1 MKHQQ
6 LELEKEGKALFQGRF
21 PGFEEIGRMKEL
33 RAASDVQ
40 GPVTPRHYPDLP
52 WSVSAI
58 TSAPRLRRRGQP
70 GDRALLDQHRPSPL
84 LTVAQRVLATAKII
98 ILHMTYRFF
107 FLSLTKNKTAELT
120 FAQSSLVNF
129 SSL

>member
-6 LELEKEGKALFQGRF
+6 LELGEGGKALFHGRF

-40 GPVTPRHYPDLP
+40 GLVTPRVQQLRHYPDLP

-70 GDRALLDQHRPSPL
+70 GDRAPARSARAFPS
-84 LTVAQRVLATAKII
+84 
-98 ILHMTYRFF
+98 
-107 FLSLTKNKTAELT
+107 S
-120 FAQSSLVNF
+120 
-129 SSL
+129 

>member
-21 PGFEEIGRMKEL
+21 PGFEEIGKMKEH

-40 GPVTPRHYPDLP
+40 GLMTRRAQQPRHYPDLP

-70 GDRALLDQHRPSPL
+70 GDRAPARSARAFPS
-84 LTVAQRVLATAKII
+84 
-98 ILHMTYRFF
+98 
-107 FLSLTKNKTAELT
+107 S
-120 FAQSSLVNF
+120 
-129 SSL
+129 

>member
-21 PGFEEIGRMKEL
+21 PGFEEIGRMKEF

-40 GPVTPRHYPDLP
+40 GPVSPRAQQPRHYPDLP

-58 TSAPRLRRRGQP
+58 TSAPRL
-70 GDRALLDQHRPSPL
+70 
-84 LTVAQRVLATAKII
+84 
-98 ILHMTYRFF
+98 
-107 FLSLTKNKTAELT
+107 
-120 FAQSSLVNF
+120 
-129 SSL
+129 